1 MALASPRSKYARAL
15 FGATTALAVVAASL
29 TPASANVGSD
39 MNSFFSD
46 MGGAA
51 NASGPT
57 AYQGQSAGYYTLGS
71 VWTRFP
77 QKTVYPAN
85 LQLPKVR
92 AGCGGIDIFAGS
104 FSFINASE
112 FVAMLKAVANNA
124 IGFAFK
130 LAIDSISPQIG
141 GVIDEMQDIAN
152 KINQFNMNS
161 CEQAAALVGN
171 VWPQEDL
178 ASQSICEAIGT
189 SQGIFSDTARA
200 RHGCG
205 QGGQRTST
213 INGASDPALKA
224 LAPGPKNY
232 AWDMIEQS
240 PLASQ
245 SEPTRELLMTL
256 IGTIIVPQR
265 ASDDD
270 QPNIQY
276 IGGQVG
282 PILDALLDGTQSVTI
297 LNCSDTDKCLST
309 GTQTLSPLG
318 NDALTPHVRRLII
331 SISDKIQADQALT
344 NEEQQLL
351 GLASIPL
358 YKVLAVQ
365 AASGFRLSAGEI
377 DSLAEITSIDLLNAI
392 MSELLDQVAAARGGL
407 VNQGDAA
414 RIEQFMVQLRDVR
427 QRVGERDAKVS
438 DRVGRTLEIVNR
450 AMMIESTL
458 QNKMAPGMAA
468 SLSFSRALSAQG
480 MRP

>member
-1 MALASPRSKYARAL
+1 MALRSLRSMTVQVCL
-15 FGATTALAVVAASL
+15 NGAAAVAMLAATLA
-29 TPASANVGSD
+29 PASANVGGD
-39 MNSFFSD
+39 MNTFFSD
-46 MGGAA
+46 MDGAA
-51 NASGPT
+51 NASGPA

-189 SQGIFSDTARA
+189 SQGIFSDAARA

-213 INGASDPALKA
+213 ITGASDPALKA

-232 AWDMIEQS
+232 AWDMIKHS
-240 PLASQ
+240 PLASE
-245 SEPTRELLMTL
+245 SEQTRELIMTL

-265 ASDDD
+265 VSDDD

-276 IGGQVG
+276 VGGQVG

-297 LNCSDTDKCLST
+297 LDCSDSDKCLGL
-309 GTQTLSPLG
+309 GTQTLAPLG
-318 NDALTPHVRRLII
+318 GDALTPHVRRLII
-331 SISDKIQADQALT
+331 SMSDKIRSDTALT
-344 NEEQQLL
+344 AEEQQLL

-365 AASGFRLSAGEI
+365 AASGFRLSSGEI
-377 DSLAEITSIDLLNAI
+377 DSLAEITSIDLLNALL
-392 MSELLDQVAAARGGL
+392 SELLDQVAAARGGL

-414 RIEQFMVQLRDVR
+414 KIEQFMTQLRDVR
-427 QRVGERDAKVS
+427 QRVGERDSKVS
-438 DRVGRTLEIVNR
+438 DRVNRTLDIVNR